1 MTWTLTAPLRRARIA
16 RRAEVAAPPK
26 PAALPAPT
34 ANVAGTPAPL
44 PTLRDWFGVLAMV
57 FGLFMAI
64 MDVQIVTSSLTQIQ
78 GGLSASIDEI
88 SWVQTAYLIADVV
101 MVPLSGTLSR
111 LLSTRVLFV
120 TAALGF
126 TGASA
131 LCASATSLGQMIVF
145 RAMQGFSGG
154 AMMPLVFPV
163 IYTKFRM
170 PQLATV
176 MVLISLILNLSSTLG
191 PTIGGYLTDTFSWH
205 WLFLVNI
212 VPGIAVAVTVWL
224 LIDIDKPELSLL
236 RHFDVT
242 GLVLMALFLG
252 CLQYALQE
260 GPRWDWFSDNTILMA
275 VVVSSIASGFF
286 FWRVLTYHQPIVD
299 LRVFTNRNFT
309 LGSFYTFVVGT
320 GMYSTTYLIPLFLA
334 QVRGFS
340 SLQIGET
347 VVVTGLAQLAMSPI
361 SPLLARKMDLRLM
374 LSIGIGLFAV
384 AMYLTAGLTNQA
396 GFVELFVPQVLR
408 GMALM
413 MCYIPAN
420 LIALSSVPQD
430 KLKNAAG
437 LYNLT
442 RDLGGA
448 IALATIG
455 TVMNNRLH
463 FHWNRLIED
472 INPARPAVQ
481 HFLDMQSNR
490 LDALVPGDTGRAAVK
505 LLANLVQREAL
516 VMTYNDAIMLICSLF
531 VAALFM
537 MPLVRRPRA
546 TPVSPG
552 L

>member
-1 MTWTLTAPLRRARIA
+1 MTWALSSPLRRARIA
-16 RRAEVAAPPK
+16 RRARVAAAQPK
-26 PAALPAPT
+26 PA
-34 ANVAGTPAPL
+34 VTPAPLAIFAGAPPEL
-44 PTLRDWFGVLAMV
+44 PTLRDWLGVLAMV
-57 FGLFMAI
+57 VGLFMAH

-78 GGLSASIDEI
+78 GGLSASTDEI
-88 SWVQTAYLIADVV
+88 SWVQTSYLIAEVV

-126 TGASA
+126 TAASA
-131 LCASATSLGQMIVF
+131 LCATATSLGQMIVY

-154 AMMPLVFPV
+154 ALMPLVFPV
-163 IYTKFRM
+163 VYTKFRM
-170 PQLATV
+170 PQLATI

-205 WLFLVNI
+205 WLFLVNLA
-212 VPGIAVAVTVWL
+212 PGIAVAVAVWL

-236 RHFDVT
+236 RHFDLT

-260 GPRWDWFSDNTILMA
+260 GPRWDWLADDTIVAA
-275 VVVSSIASGFF
+275 VLVSTIASALF

-299 LRVFTNRNFT
+299 LRAFANRNFA
-309 LGSFYTFVVGT
+309 LGSFYIFVLGT
-320 GMYSTTYLIPLFLA
+320 GLYGATYLIPLFLA

-347 VVVTGLAQLAMSPI
+347 VVVTGLAQMLMSPL
-361 SPLLARKMDLRLM
+361 SSYLARKMDLRLM
-374 LSIGIGLFAV
+374 LSIGFGLFAV

-396 GFVELFVPQVLR
+396 GYAELFVPQALR
-408 GMALM
+408 GVALM
-413 MCYIPAN
+413 FCYLPAN
-420 LIALSSVPQD
+420 LIALGGVPQD

-448 IALATIG
+448 IALAAIG
-455 TVMNNRLH
+455 TFMNERLH

-472 INPARPAVQ
+472 INPAHPAVQ
-481 HFLDMQSNR
+481 HFLDTQANR
-490 LDALVPGDTGRAAVK
+490 LDSLLPGDASRAAVK

-516 VMTYNDAIMLICSLF
+516 VLTYNDVIMIIGSLF
-531 VAALFM
+531 VAGLFL
-537 MPLVRRPRA
+537 MPLVNRPRVA
-546 TPVSPG
+546 G
-552 L
+552 AAGH